1 MPGGYPCPPHNCRSL
16 PPPLIAAINP
26 SVTCTRQI
34 KAPMFR
40 NRGMDDFFLTFSMI
54 PIFREASKAGWMSSQ
69 RGLAL
74 IAFSS
79 SSRGFQ
85 NHNNRQILQQN
96 EGTKHGVG
104 DHDITEFDITESDV
118 TFFQEF
124 DITESD
130 ITEKGNFY
138 NGIRYNGICYNMKLE
153 IGITKFVT
161 VESDIT
167 GKWKLI

>member
-1 MPGGYPCPPHNCRSL
+1 MKCICAVVKVSSPESSSE
-16 PPPLIAAINP
+16 PPL
-26 SVTCTRQI
+26 
-34 KAPMFR
+34 
-40 NRGMDDFFLTFSMI
+40 D
-54 PIFREASKAGWMSSQ
+54 
-69 RGLAL
+69 
-74 IAFSS
+74 
-79 SSRGFQ
+79 
-85 NHNNRQILQQN
+85 
-96 EGTKHGVG
+96 GVG

>member
-1 MPGGYPCPPHNCRSL
+1 MNL
-16 PPPLIAAINP
+16 
-26 SVTCTRQI
+26 
-34 KAPMFR
+34 K
-40 NRGMDDFFLTFSMI
+40 
-54 PIFREASKAGWMSSQ
+54 
-69 RGLAL
+69 
-74 IAFSS
+74 
-79 SSRGFQ
+79 Q
-85 NHNNRQILQQN
+85 NHNFSP
-96 EGTKHGVG
+96 TKGVG

-153 IGITKFVT
+153 IGITKFVR

>member
-1 MPGGYPCPPHNCRSL
+1 MDLTDWTKCYLHFLWRESKSITSIASL
-16 PPPLIAAINP
+16 
-26 SVTCTRQI
+26 RQ
-34 KAPMFR
+34 
-40 NRGMDDFFLTFSMI
+40 L
-54 PIFREASKAGWMSSQ
+54 
-69 RGLAL
+69 
-74 IAFSS
+74 FSS
-79 SSRGFQ
+79 FSAVWVIFCEKLLWKQSALCTAVKAKYYLQIVPNVLQTNFFM
-85 NHNNRQILQQN
+85 NRNCQTCQLLYSI
-96 EGTKHGVG
+96 TKWHVFGVG

>member
-1 MPGGYPCPPHNCRSL
+1 MKTSVSL
-16 PPPLIAAINP
+16 ASAGEDFGRRKRLLHSLSP
-26 SVTCTRQI
+26 SVCHSRVNLEI
-34 KAPMFR
+34 AELRRKER
-40 NRGMDDFFLTFSMI
+40 KRERGRL
-54 PIFREASKAGWMSSQ
+54 IF
-69 RGLAL
+69 
-74 IAFSS
+74 
-79 SSRGFQ
+79 
-85 NHNNRQILQQN
+85 
-96 EGTKHGVG
+96 GVG

>member
-1 MPGGYPCPPHNCRSL
+1 MTGWWCVLRGGAHERSTL
-16 PPPLIAAINP
+16 RE
-26 SVTCTRQI
+26 STRTTSGRLGG
-34 KAPMFR
+34 AS
-40 NRGMDDFFLTFSMI
+40 GTSE
-54 PIFREASKAGWMSSQ
+54 REANGNS
-69 RGLAL
+69 
-74 IAFSS
+74 I
-79 SSRGFQ
+79 SRCSYF
-85 NHNNRQILQQN
+85 I
-96 EGTKHGVG
+96 GVG

>member
-1 MPGGYPCPPHNCRSL
+1 MQVIGC
-16 PPPLIAAINP
+16 I
-26 SVTCTRQI
+26 
-34 KAPMFR
+34 
-40 NRGMDDFFLTFSMI
+40 GMAESW
-54 PIFREASKAGWMSSQ
+54 GWQ
-69 RGLAL
+69 
-74 IAFSS
+74 F
-79 SSRGFQ
+79 
-85 NHNNRQILQQN
+85 
-96 EGTKHGVG
+96 GVG

-153 IGITKFVT
+153 IGITKFVM

>member
-1 MPGGYPCPPHNCRSL
+1 MVNFHKTDEH
-16 PPPLIAAINP
+16 P
-26 SVTCTRQI
+26 SE
-34 KAPMFR
+34 
-40 NRGMDDFFLTFSMI
+40 LY
-54 PIFREASKAGWMSSQ
+54 
-69 RGLAL
+69 LAHKM
-74 IAFSS
+74 AYNSW
-79 SSRGFQ
+79 SR
-85 NHNNRQILQQN
+85 
-96 EGTKHGVG
+96 GVG

>member
-1 MPGGYPCPPHNCRSL
+1 MLQASPPRRRVRVESPNVALSYTEYL
-16 PPPLIAAINP
+16 IPPFGPN
-26 SVTCTRQI
+26 
-34 KAPMFR
+34 
-40 NRGMDDFFLTFSMI
+40 
-54 PIFREASKAGWMSSQ
+54 
-69 RGLAL
+69 
-74 IAFSS
+74 
-79 SSRGFQ
+79 
-85 NHNNRQILQQN
+85 
-96 EGTKHGVG
+96 GVG

>member
-1 MPGGYPCPPHNCRSL
+1 M
-16 PPPLIAAINP
+16 
-26 SVTCTRQI
+26 TRI
-34 KAPMFR
+34 
-40 NRGMDDFFLTFSMI
+40 
-54 PIFREASKAGWMSSQ
+54 
-69 RGLAL
+69 
-74 IAFSS
+74 
-79 SSRGFQ
+79 
-85 NHNNRQILQQN
+85 ILL
-96 EGTKHGVG
+96 EGKEVVPVPKRFGHCDAELVGVG

>member
-1 MPGGYPCPPHNCRSL
+1 M
-16 PPPLIAAINP
+16 
-26 SVTCTRQI
+26 
-34 KAPMFR
+34 
-40 NRGMDDFFLTFSMI
+40 
-54 PIFREASKAGWMSSQ
+54 
-69 RGLAL
+69 
-74 IAFSS
+74 IAFYLL
-79 SSRGFQ
+79 
-85 NHNNRQILQQN
+85 ILYAVVSALSCC
-96 EGTKHGVG
+96 TGVG

>member
-1 MPGGYPCPPHNCRSL
+1 MYSGFEQGHRNGRFSTATK
-16 PPPLIAAINP
+16 PL
-26 SVTCTRQI
+26 R
-34 KAPMFR
+34 
-40 NRGMDDFFLTFSMI
+40 
-54 PIFREASKAGWMSSQ
+54 AGV
-69 RGLAL
+69 
-74 IAFSS
+74 
-79 SSRGFQ
+79 
-85 NHNNRQILQQN
+85 
-96 EGTKHGVG
+96 GVG

>member
-1 MPGGYPCPPHNCRSL
+1 MHG
-16 PPPLIAAINP
+16 
-26 SVTCTRQI
+26 
-34 KAPMFR
+34 
-40 NRGMDDFFLTFSMI
+40 SMI
-54 PIFREASKAGWMSSQ
+54 SGEMKWISGILAS
-69 RGLAL
+69 
-74 IAFSS
+74 F
-79 SSRGFQ
+79 
-85 NHNNRQILQQN
+85 
-96 EGTKHGVG
+96 GVG

>member
-1 MPGGYPCPPHNCRSL
+1 MRSY
-16 PPPLIAAINP
+16 
-26 SVTCTRQI
+26 Q
-34 KAPMFR
+34 
-40 NRGMDDFFLTFSMI
+40 G
-54 PIFREASKAGWMSSQ
+54 
-69 RGLAL
+69 
-74 IAFSS
+74 
-79 SSRGFQ
+79 
-85 NHNNRQILQQN
+85 ILQSN
-96 EGTKHGVG
+96 KPGDTLNRCTLERGGDGRSAMPKKGYCTSIVKLEGVG

-138 NGIRYNGICYNMKLE
+138 NRIRYNGICYNMKLE

>member
-1 MPGGYPCPPHNCRSL
+1 MLVHHPKGMKKG
-16 PPPLIAAINP
+16 LI
-26 SVTCTRQI
+26 
-34 KAPMFR
+34 
-40 NRGMDDFFLTFSMI
+40 
-54 PIFREASKAGWMSSQ
+54 
-69 RGLAL
+69 
-74 IAFSS
+74 
-79 SSRGFQ
+79 
-85 NHNNRQILQQN
+85 
-96 EGTKHGVG
+96 GVG